1 MQIVE
6 ANIFWLLMIF
16 VSGTSVTPNN
26 NIDDK
31 SRKSHAMLLWK
42 AFPRFLGVK
51 CFIFVCPLFWLISD
65 INNIVGGIDQA
76 TLAPSPMA
84 AWSGHSDVSHLSQI
98 SDTACDVWCV
108 HSGLNCSWR
117 GVSPSVTGV
126 NEI

>member
-42 AFPRFLGVK
+42 AFPPF
-51 CFIFVCPLFWLISD
+51 P
-65 INNIVGGIDQA
+65 
-76 TLAPSPMA
+76 
-84 AWSGHSDVSHLSQI
+84 WS
-98 SDTACDVWCV
+98 
-108 HSGLNCSWR
+108 
-117 GVSPSVTGV
+117 
-126 NEI
+126 